1 MKVTFQPQ
9 RLLNPHTLLP
19 QVCTC
24 ILLFVFFQGKQYKQA
39 KITKF
44 HIYQNDGLHFSFLL
58 HLLLLLLLF
67 TFLLIFPNDEYVALN
82 PWLSEYDISD
92 VLSELCIRG
101 RCFNATDV

>member
-19 QVCTC
+19 QVCKC

-58 HLLLLLLLF
+58 HILLLLLLF
-67 TFLLIFPNDEYVALN
+67 TVLLIFPNDECVALN
-82 PWLSEYDISD
+82 PLQR
-92 VLSELCIRG
+92 VV
-101 RCFNATDV
+101 N